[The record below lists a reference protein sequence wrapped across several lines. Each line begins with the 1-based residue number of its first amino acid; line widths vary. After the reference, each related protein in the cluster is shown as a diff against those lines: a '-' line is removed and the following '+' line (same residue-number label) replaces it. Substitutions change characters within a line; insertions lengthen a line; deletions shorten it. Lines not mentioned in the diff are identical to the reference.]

1 MTTMTD
7 RRPHELLWNLST
19 AFIASRCLQVVAELG
34 VADHVGDEP
43 VSAETLAARCGAD
56 ADALE
61 RVLRLLA
68 AHGVFA
74 CDGGFRHTPASEMLR
89 TDHPMSLRA
98 LVRML
103 GLPLHQR
110 VVAALEY
117 TVRTGAP
124 AIETVDAR
132 GVWAYVKDDPRE
144 LQLFEEAMTAKAAA
158 DIPEVLN
165 AYDFRRFA
173 SIADIGGGRGHLL
186 RAVLDSVPAAR
197 GILFDLPEVVGAFD
211 AGHERMAVHAGD
223 FLADPLPVAD
233 AYLLMD
239 VLHDWPDDDC
249 VRILRAI
256 RDASP
261 AATVIIVENAAAGAR
276 PEPHAQALDLIMLVM
291 LGGRERTPGEL
302 NRLLTRAGFTEGTVI
317 ETAGPRITE
326 ATVA

>member
-1 MTTMTD
+1 
-7 RRPHELLWNLST
+7 
-19 AFIASRCLQVVAELG
+19 
-34 VADHVGDEP
+34 
-43 VSAETLAARCGAD
+43 
-56 ADALE
+56 
-61 RVLRLLA
+61 
-68 AHGVFA
+68 
-74 CDGGFRHTPASEMLR
+74 
-89 TDHPMSLRA
+89 
-98 LVRML
+98 
-103 GLPLHQR
+103 
-110 VVAALEY
+110 
-117 TVRTGAP
+117 
-124 AIETVDAR
+124 
-132 GVWAYVKDDPRE
+132 
-144 LQLFEEAMTAKAAA
+144 
-158 DIPEVLN
+158 
-165 AYDFRRFA
+165 
-173 SIADIGGGRGHLL
+173 
-186 RAVLDSVPAAR
+186 
-197 GILFDLPEVVGAFD
+197 
-211 AGHERMAVHAGD
+211 MAVHAGD